1 VCFRISAGVIVTFL
15 SSSLFPAARSFLLLD
30 ASSGEQKTV
39 NSNTTV
45 GQHSSLAQHFSTIIF
60 SLVGFC
66 LAVLP
71 NQLHQNGRVII

>member
-39 NSNTTV
+39 NSNTTTV
-45 GQHSSLAQHFSTIIF
+45 GQHSSLAQHF
-60 SLVGFC
+60 
-66 LAVLP
+66 P
-71 NQLHQNGRVII
+71 QLSFHAA